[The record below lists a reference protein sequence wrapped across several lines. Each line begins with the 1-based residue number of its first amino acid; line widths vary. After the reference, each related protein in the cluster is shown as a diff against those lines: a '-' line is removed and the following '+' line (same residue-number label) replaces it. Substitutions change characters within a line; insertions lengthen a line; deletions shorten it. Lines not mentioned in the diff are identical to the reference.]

1 MTPVELAAM
10 DCSIARTLDAIG
22 DRWSLLIIRDAFYG
36 VRRFDDFQKGLGVAR
51 NVLTDRLQKLVDRGV
66 LERRQYEERPPRFE
80 YRLTESGRD
89 LVGVVLVMMRWGDR
103 WTTDGDAPVTIIHTS
118 CSHATQPL
126 VACSEC
132 GEELHLGDLLADPIP
147 VGPDRIAGP
156 LDPSDK
162 AQTQDA

>member
-1 MTPVELAAM
+1 MH
-10 DCSIARTLDAIG
+10 CSIARTLDAIG

-80 YRLTESGRD
+80 YRLSESGRD

-103 WTTDGDAPVTIIHTS
+103 WTSEGDAPVTIIHTG
-118 CSHATQPL
+118 CGHETQPV

-132 GEELHLGDLLADPIP
+132 GDELKLGELLADPI
-147 VGPDRIAGP
+147 GPRRIAGP
-156 LDPSDK
+156 LDPSDE
-162 AQTQDA
+162 AVRTNA